1 MPAIGTMLPPELY
14 ATGLGEASAAVV
26 RSHTLRAPLR
36 LPASQAPPLAL
47 LPTPTSRSEMQP
59 IEQLP
64 PAAAAA
70 AAAARPPA
78 VPSLIPAVAY
88 STKEKEPL
96 ADTLKRAGK
105 RALGG
110 GVPGAAAMAVQVRI
124 PFRAACQ
131 LSSSGRLPAF
141 PGGSSTG
148 LSSRLLQPCP

>member
-1 MPAIGTMLPPELY
+1 MPAISAMLPPELY
-14 ATGLGEASAAVV
+14 ATGLGEAPVAVV

-36 LPASQAPPLAL
+36 LPAGQAPPLAL
-47 LPTPTSRSEMQP
+47 LPTPTSRTSLQP

-70 AAAARPPA
+70 AGARLPA

-96 ADTLKRAGK
+96 AETLKRAGK

-110 GVPGAAAMAVQVRI
+110 GVPGAAAMAVQVRPLRPAI
-124 PFRAACQ
+124 LHTRNRK
-131 LSSSGRLPAF
+131 RLPAF
-141 PGGSSTG
+141 
-148 LSSRLLQPCP
+148 